1 MSLKALKKIQFYL
14 SNDIVLHRE
23 LSGGKS
29 DIVSGEIKMVRGKQ
43 IEEVI
48 IKKMGNAVVL
58 LPQKAFYDALLES
71 LAMFSEDFLIDRE
84 QPPVQDRDAWL
95 E

>member
-1 MSLKALKKIQFYL
+1 METTAKLFKNGNSQA
-14 SNDIVLHRE
+14 
-23 LSGGKS
+23 
-29 DIVSGEIKMVRGKQ
+29 VRLPRAYRFEG
-43 IEEVI
+43 EEVI